1 MFWRLGKNFL
11 MDWINAYNQERVT
24 VTINVGS
31 KNKWKQR
38 LNYSCGLFQHTLV
51 IFFLMH
57 LALWLTVNVFG
68 EERCGENNCLKRIPR
83 ERLPAQL

>member
-31 KNKWKQR
+31 KNK
-38 LNYSCGLFQHTLV
+38 
-51 IFFLMH
+51 
-57 LALWLTVNVFG
+57 
-68 EERCGENNCLKRIPR
+68 
-83 ERLPAQL
+83 